1 MGKNKDGK
9 EIKISKENI
18 SKLSYKGVFMQ
29 NPFES
34 GHIKNYLLLY
44 ASVVVIMILFFIA
57 ATLFRDTKLIKEKVF
72 NTEQKEVKKSD
83 LEKKT
88 PQRKFK
94 LMEKNY

>member
-1 MGKNKDGK
+1 
-9 EIKISKENI
+9 
-18 SKLSYKGVFMQ
+18 MQ

-57 ATLFRDTKLIKEKVF
+57 ATLFRDTKIIKEKVF
-72 NTEQKEVKKSD
+72 NTEQKEVKKSN